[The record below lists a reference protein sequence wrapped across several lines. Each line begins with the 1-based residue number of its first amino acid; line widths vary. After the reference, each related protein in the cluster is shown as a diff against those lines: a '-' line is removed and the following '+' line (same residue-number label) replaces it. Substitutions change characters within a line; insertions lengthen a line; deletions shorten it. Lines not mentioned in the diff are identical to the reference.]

1 MEDEIGRTCSIQK
14 LRNLSKNRSENWIKN
29 RSIDGD
35 GGMILKWNLGNTVI
49 VWSGL
54 IWLIMVSPLHIQF
67 LLIHFLI
74 LRNNCGYS
82 YVEIRYSRP
91 LFHFLKSIYFPL
103 LFLQLCSFL
112 RLRWP
117 DPFSCR
123 SHSLSVTPLLAFS
136 ICCILLQ
143 ILIWGREKYSINREI
158 LIWIYIH
165 YGLSEYL

>member
-1 MEDEIGRTCSIQK
+1 
-14 LRNLSKNRSENWIKN
+14 
-29 RSIDGD
+29 
-35 GGMILKWNLGNTVI
+35 
-49 VWSGL
+49 
-54 IWLIMVSPLHIQF
+54 MVSPLHIQF
-67 LLIHFLI
+67 LLLHFLI
-74 LRNNCGYS
+74 VSNNCGCS
-82 YVEIRYSRP
+82 YVEIFYSRL

-103 LFLQLCSFL
+103 LFLHLCSFL

-158 LIWIYIH
+158 LIWIYTGCPRRNVQYFGRVFLMLNYTDITQNTYIQSWTVTEIMAREVWNFDSCYTPIDYQIH
-165 YGLSEYL
+165 IETGRNM